1 MVALLFPPPLP
12 LSFLLSLYPIYPR
25 QKMGEEGG
33 GGAAGGRNHT
43 LLLLPHLS
51 AVGLSALFC
60 NCFRELVTE
69 IWADNFF
76 IVVFS
81 KKIKILKSRRFFL

>member
-1 MVALLFPPPLP
+1 MQHVLKRLSLYFLGSGSALVSPPPFP

-33 GGAAGGRNHT
+33 GEAAGGQNHT

-60 NCFRELVTE
+60 NYFSELVTE
-69 IWADNFF
+69 IWTDIF
-76 IVVFS
+76 
-81 KKIKILKSRRFFL
+81 